1 MGSTSNYSKCF
12 LDGGSRCVPY
22 SRGECGVEC
31 KSLRRDS
38 LGFPGHP
45 TFEKQGSGMEVHL
58 SLEKVS
64 EEPES
69 PCRISS

>member
-1 MGSTSNYSKCF
+1 MG
-12 LDGGSRCVPY
+12 L
-22 SRGECGVEC
+22 
-31 KSLRRDS
+31 
-38 LGFPGHP
+38 PGPP

>member
-31 KSLRRDS
+31 ESLCLGIRWVSLDTQPLRSKGLGWKS
-38 LGFPGHP
+38 
-45 TFEKQGSGMEVHL
+45 
-58 SLEKVS
+58 
-64 EEPES
+64 
-69 PCRISS
+69 I